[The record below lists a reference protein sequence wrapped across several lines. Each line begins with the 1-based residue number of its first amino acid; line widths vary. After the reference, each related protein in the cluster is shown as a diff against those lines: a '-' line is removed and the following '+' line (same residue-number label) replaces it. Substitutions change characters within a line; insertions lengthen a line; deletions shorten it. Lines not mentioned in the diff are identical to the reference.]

1 MKRGR
6 QKNPREYIKIR
17 IEQLL
22 EDRKKEK
29 DSFSRQWIWRVISEL
44 MYVATMMDKDK
55 ENKESWEHSIQI
67 RRRSMIETHK
77 RQLERWQSKLGI
89 SNYGIAWI
97 AFFKGMIFGVLVYHF
112 LIA

>member
-6 QKNPREYIKIR
+6 QKNPREYIEIR

-44 MYVATMMDKDK
+44 KYVATMKDREIEDK
-55 ENKESWEHSIQI
+55 E
-67 RRRSMIETHK
+67 
-77 RQLERWQSKLGI
+77 
-89 SNYGIAWI
+89 
-97 AFFKGMIFGVLVYHF
+97 
-112 LIA
+112 